1 MSASIIKIEGEM
13 MLVIVLIIG
22 LLIIIVIQL
31 AVVISKFPPRDYVA
45 EALERDR
52 KAKEQAK

>member
-1 MSASIIKIEGEM
+1 M
-13 MLVIVLIIG
+13 VVVVV

-31 AVVISKFPPRDYVA
+31 NMIYSKLPPRPPKDYVA

-52 KAKEQAK
+52 KAKEQQSNE